1 MKTLNFWPAV
11 QQAPVMAVAV
21 VFVVV
26 GVSAGL
32 SGCASLLPA
41 PVAAPTLYTLEA
53 TPVPATR
60 LSSAATAPS
69 SAAATLV
76 VNTPRADAGFDS
88 QHIVYV
94 REPYKLEYFAH
105 SEWVDTPARMLTPL
119 IVSSVGKGG
128 AFKAVIPASIAAA
141 GELTLDTEIV
151 RLQQDFSAKPSRVL
165 FTLRVYLLDTQ
176 TRKTIASRELETIV
190 TATSDDPLGGVV
202 AANRAVQTALQH
214 VADFCAEAEK
224 QWRAT
229 RPGTALFAR

>member
-11 QQAPVMAVAV
+11 QQAAVMAVAV
-21 VFVVV
+21 VVVV

-88 QHIVYV
+88 QHMVYV

-165 FTLRVYLLDTQ
+165 FTLRVYVLDTQ

-190 TATSDDPLGGVV
+190 TATSDDPVGGVV

>member
-11 QQAPVMAVAV
+11 QQAAVMAVAV
-21 VFVVV
+21 VVVV

-53 TPVPATR
+53 TPVPATPM
-60 LSSAATAPS
+60 SSAATAPS

-165 FTLRVYLLDTQ
+165 FTLRVYVLDTQ

-190 TATSDDPLGGVV
+190 TATSDDPVGGVV

>member
-11 QQAPVMAVAV
+11 QQAAVMAVAV
-21 VFVVV
+21 IVVV

-53 TPVPATR
+53 TPVPATP
-60 LSSAATAPS
+60 LSNAATAPS

-165 FTLRVYLLDTQ
+165 FTLRVYVLDTQ

-190 TATSDDPLGGVV
+190 TATSDDPVGGVV